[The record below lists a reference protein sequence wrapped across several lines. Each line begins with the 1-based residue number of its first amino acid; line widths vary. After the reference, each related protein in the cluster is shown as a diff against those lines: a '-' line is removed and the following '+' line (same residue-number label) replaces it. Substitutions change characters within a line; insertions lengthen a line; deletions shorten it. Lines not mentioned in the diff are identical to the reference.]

1 LIAEISLFSFGFSAA
16 RPLSKKIVATFKLSS
31 EQLSSQDHYDFG
43 MRAVK
48 TVINASGILK
58 RKQPTD
64 NEEILL
70 YRALQ
75 DVNKPKVLM
84 NYF

>member
-1 LIAEISLFSFGFSAA
+1 
-16 RPLSKKIVATFKLSS
+16 
-31 EQLSSQDHYDFG
+31 

-75 DVNKPKVLM
+75 DVNKPKVLVSHAVLTSQDQ
-84 NYF
+84 F

>member
-1 LIAEISLFSFGFSAA
+1 
-16 RPLSKKIVATFKLSS
+16 
-31 EQLSSQDHYDFG
+31 

-58 RKQPTD
+58 RKQPND
-64 NEEILL
+64 NEEMLL

-75 DVNKPKVLM
+75 DVNKPKVFIF
-84 NYF
+84 YFSSPTGNNHDFPPVSKRRLDSI

>member
-1 LIAEISLFSFGFSAA
+1 M
-16 RPLSKKIVATFKLSS
+16 ATFKLSS

-58 RKQPTD
+58 RKQPND

-75 DVNKPKVLM
+75 DVNKPKVFI
-84 NYF
+84 YFHEAFVHVLIFVDLAVLER